1 MLQKLLPICTYFWC
15 LCFRPCKKKRPE
27 NILIEK
33 IQGRCINKKVYY
45 SYHSHDLEIRIPF
58 LRNFI
63 LIDESTQDPIVG
75 AADGEGEGLIDSV
88 GVFVGSRDG
97 LLLGLG
103 VGVEFSGE
111 ADGEGE
117 GLIDSVGV
125 FVGSSLGT

>member
-1 MLQKLLPICTYFWC
+1 M
-15 LCFRPCKKKRPE
+15 KKNQDHIRF
-27 NILIEK
+27 K
-33 IQGRCINKKVYY
+33 IVYY

-58 LRNFI
+58 LRN
-63 LIDESTQDPIVG
+63 LSLSDESTQDPIVG
-75 AADGEGEGLIDSV
+75 AADGEGEGLMDSV

-97 LLLGLG
+97 LLLGFA
-103 VGVEFSGE
+103 VGVDISGE